1 MVGQITG
8 KNELKK
14 NGSGYSDP
22 TAYKAIMNVGGAT
35 VMNTYHGDI
44 FYIANDGRVGETPAI
59 IVSPD
64 TWLEQD
70 PEFVQAVLMT
80 TKENEQLPTHV
91 EVMCRVQSIALC
103 ERIFKVD
110 TDRIGEYIRSC
121 TAEEIKK
128 VDEAIALTLGIAEN
142 NNAADLERIKQ
153 LEEQLE
159 KEKETSD
166 RILKKFREETERYNE
181 LEREKG
187 YGNDKEYIRAVAER
201 DVYKNMYMDL
211 LERKMNG

>member
-44 FYIANDGRVGETPAI
+44 FYIANDGRAGETPAI

-80 TKENEQLPTHV
+80 TKDIHNGQTEKTIKHLRKFIVRHRT
-91 EVMCRVQSIALC
+91 
-103 ERIFKVD
+103 ERKTMNHEGYQD
-110 TDRIGEYIRSC
+110 P
-121 TAEEIKK
+121 TAEKA
-128 VDEAIALTLGIAEN
+128 V
-142 NNAADLERIKQ
+142 R
-153 LEEQLE
+153 
-159 KEKETSD
+159 
-166 RILKKFREETERYNE
+166 RYNQMP
-181 LEREKG
+181 
-187 YGNDKEYIRAVAER
+187 YICAGR
-201 DVYKNMYMDL
+201 
-211 LERKMNG
+211 